1 MRKYF
6 LIASYV
12 VEAER
17 YFILFDQP
25 VGLFG
30 TVMFSEKHLP
40 HAQHE
45 TIQSAYFIFS
55 AAFYY
60 TLHEQ

>member
-45 TIQSAYFIFS
+45 TMQSRHT
-55 AAFYY
+55 FYN